1 MAKKR
6 KKKLKWFKISLIVI
20 LLIGIGLA
28 GIGGNYYYKNFKVA
42 NVDFKGTDTT
52 IFIPLG
58 STQESVLKQLEDMKI
73 LKDFE
78 SFKWL
83 ADQKNYKNNNVVPGQ
98 YKIQNGWSNNQLINH
113 LRAGNGRLDAKVRF
127 ASVRTLKDL
136 SNAMAKEILLSPDE
150 IHDWLTN
157 KDSIQKY
164 GFNQQTI
171 ISMFIPNTYYV
182 DFDITVGDLMK
193 RMAKEYKTFWNE
205 DRKAKAIAI
214 GLSQSDVVTLASIVY
229 SETNSD
235 KDMPT
240 IAGVYMNRIEKGWP
254 LQADPTLIFAL
265 NDFTIKRV
273 LNKHK
278 KIDSPYNTY
287 KYKGLP
293 PGPIN
298 IPPIKYIDAVLN
310 YEKHDYMYFV
320 AKEDFS
326 GDSYFAKNLAQHM
339 IYARR
344 YQKALNDRKIYN

>member
-1 MAKKR
+1 MAKK
-6 KKKLKWFKISLIVI
+6 KKKFKWFKITIIIIIFIGLI
-20 LLIGIGLA
+20 LA
-28 GIGGNYYYKNFKVA
+28 GIGGNFYYKNFKVA
-42 NVDFKGTDTT
+42 NVELNSKDTI
-52 IFIPLG
+52 IFIPIDAN
-58 STQESVLKQLEDMKI
+58 QETVLKQIKDAHI

-83 ADQKNYKNNNVVPGQ
+83 AEQKNYKGKNIVPGK
-98 YKIQNGWSNNQLINH
+98 YKIQNGWTNNQLINH
-113 LRAGNGRLDAKVRF
+113 LRAGNGRLDAIVQF
-127 ASVRTLKDL
+127 SSVRTLKEL
-136 SNAMAKEILLSPDE
+136 STTLAKNILLSPDE
-150 IHDWLTN
+150 IYDWLTN
-157 KDSIQKY
+157 ENNIKQY
-164 GFNQQTI
+164 GFNQYTI
-171 ISMFIPNTYYV
+171 ISMFIPNTYHV
-182 DFDITVGDLMK
+182 DFDITVDDLMK
-193 RMAKEYKTFWNE
+193 RMAKEYKKFWN
-205 DRKAKAIAI
+205 DNRKAKAKTI
-214 GLSQSDVVTLASIVY
+214 GLSQSEVVTLASIVY
-229 SETNSD
+229 SETNSE

-240 IAGVYMNRIEKGWP
+240 IAGVYMNRLEKGWP

-287 KYKGLP
+287 KNAGLP

-326 GDSYFAKNLAQHM
+326 GDSYFAKHLAQHM

-344 YQKALNDRKIYN
+344 YQKALNKRKIFR